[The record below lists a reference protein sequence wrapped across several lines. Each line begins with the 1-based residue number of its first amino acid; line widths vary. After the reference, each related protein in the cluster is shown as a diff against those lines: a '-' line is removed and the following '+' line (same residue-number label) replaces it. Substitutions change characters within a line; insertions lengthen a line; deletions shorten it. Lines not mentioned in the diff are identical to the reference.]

1 MTVMSKMPAPGRKV
15 ARSLLSSTEKSGRSI
30 DTIYGSMGR
39 SVGAWVKEDDESEMR
54 GAVEVTG

>member
-1 MTVMSKMPAPGRKV
+1 MTVKSRMLAPGRKV
-15 ARSLLSSTEKSGRSI
+15 ARGLLSSTEKS
-30 DTIYGSMGR
+30 GR